1 MQPFF
6 GPLSRRYLP
15 FGAYDNGAHVRG
27 IATTRKGRAYNFYDE
42 NARAWLAMARDA
54 YAYVQKGFGD
64 AEVRPDDVAKIL
76 HPTLA
81 IDPTLDAFLNR
92 KKLKQKY
99 WKRDFTDLVLD
110 RTWSE
115 LKKGKKK

>member
-1 MQPFF
+1 L
-6 GPLSRRYLP
+6 GHYH
-15 FGAYDNGAHVRG
+15 GAIYRLEHTIMALTLEVLRQLEKAGL
-27 IATTRKGRAYNFYDE
+27 TNFYDE

>member
-1 MQPFF
+1 MALTLEVLRQLEKA
-6 GPLSRRYLP
+6 GL
-15 FGAYDNGAHVRG
+15 
-27 IATTRKGRAYNFYDE
+27 TNFYDE
-42 NARAWLAMARDA
+42 NARACA

>member
-1 MQPFF
+1 MALTLEVLRQLEKA
-6 GPLSRRYLP
+6 GL
-15 FGAYDNGAHVRG
+15 
-27 IATTRKGRAYNFYDE
+27 TNFYDE
-42 NARAWLAMARDA
+42 NAGAWLAMARDA
-54 YAYVQKGFGD
+54 CAYVQKGFGG